1 MKNARK
7 KYHIKATAY
16 DKRGRIISIGC
27 NEYHRS
33 HPLFKHF
40 SQLAGESDHKIW
52 KHAEFSAVIAAGKRK
67 IHTVF
72 VERYSRSGLPANA
85 EPCPTCKIMLRAF
98 GVRRVLYT
106 HENGIQEMRFDD
118 AN

>member
-1 MKNARK
+1 MSTRK

-16 DKRGRIISIGC
+16 DKRGRILSIGC

-40 SQLAGESDHKIW
+40 AILAGESDHKIW
-52 KHAEFSAVIAAGKRK
+52 KHAEFSACIAAGKKK

-72 VERYSRSGLPANA
+72 VERYYNNGMPANA
-85 EPCPTCKIMLRAF
+85 EPCPICKVMLRAF
-98 GVRRVLYT
+98 GVSRVLYT
-106 HENGIQEMRFDD
+106 HERGIKEYRI
-118 AN
+118 A